1 MRISKGPCVLVS
13 VLFGGIVVLGCQP
26 PKEAEQASP
35 PASPASPV
43 AAANPVATTLV
54 AEVELANPSSFA
66 RPRHPVYFSFYDLGL
81 AAGDARAASLSV
93 AVGSS
98 TALSQI
104 IDSDN
109 DGSKDGLLAL
119 IDFGPGET
127 KRLTVNA
134 GGNAAQPA
142 TPKMTQ
148 AEVSHKVGGQWQA
161 RKDKPELKE
170 YAGGSFQ
177 NVRELTPPPEHT
189 DHSNFIRYEG
199 PGIES
204 DKVAYRVY
212 LDWRNGFDIFGKKV
226 SAPVL
231 QKVGLDGFESYHHM
245 ADWGMDILKVGQSLG
260 AGGFGF
266 WNGTKVELVS
276 KVDGW
281 TTTIKENGNLYSS
294 FRILYRG
301 WQVGD
306 KKLDLTADF
315 SMIAGSR
322 AVKVKLR
329 PSQPLANFAV
339 GLVKHPGT
347 ELLQGPAELTGTAFS
362 YAGSYGKQSLN
373 QDSLG
378 MAVLFQHGARE
389 AQKDDG
395 ASYVSVM
402 KPDGNEL
409 EYYFLAAWQGE
420 PGGIQNRDEFNAY
433 LQRETEALTML
444 PRRRLTTALS
454 RKATS
459 APLDADAALGW
470 AKKLA
475 DSELSRKALGYRYDG
490 WDVNRKRKP
499 KFEYDIVGLQPL
511 AYDELN
517 QVAPD
522 PKYEQVLTQVTG
534 SYVTDNGEIR
544 EYKESDFNID
554 SVAPGRNLLRLYD
567 RTKEP
572 KYKKA
577 ADQLRQQLKK
587 QPRTS
592 EGAFWHKQRYPFQ
605 LWLDGVYMGLP
616 FLTSYSAAFEQGKS
630 YDEVVKEFV
639 ITRKHLRNPETGLY
653 LHAWDEKK
661 QQTWADPQT
670 GRSKLAWARGVG
682 WFSMAVVDVLEALPE
697 ADVARRK
704 PLLEIVQELGVAL
717 AKVQDP
723 ATGTWWQILDQPTSV
738 GNYRESTASAMFTY
752 FYAKAVRKGYLP
764 QSYQPTAL
772 KAFEGMLKEFVTVH
786 ADGKVSMTNQCLV
799 AGLGFGRDGSYRY
812 YMSEPVWDNDP
823 KGNGPFI
830 LAGVELYRLLK
841 APSQAAA
848 AQP

>member
-1 MRISKGPCVLVS
+1 VLIG
-13 VLFGGIVVLGCQP
+13 VLFAMVEVLGCQP
-26 PKEAEQASP
+26 PKEAQRASSLAP
-35 PASPASPV
+35 PSPAGP
-43 AAANPVATTLV
+43 AAATTHV
-54 AEVELANPSSFA
+54 AEVELANPSIF
-66 RPRHPVYFSFYDLGL
+66 PRTSSPVYFSFYDLGL
-81 AAGDARAASLSV
+81 AAGDARATSLSV
-93 AVGSS
+93 TVGSS
-98 TALSQI
+98 PVLSQI

-119 IDFGPGET
+119 IDFGPGEI
-127 KRLTVNA
+127 KRLTVDA
-134 GGNAAQPA
+134 RENAARVKA
-142 TPKMTQ
+142 PKMTQ
-148 AEVSHKVGGQWQA
+148 AEVSHKIGGQWQP
-161 RKDKPELKE
+161 RKDKLELKE
-170 YAGGSFQ
+170 YVGGSFQ
-177 NVRELTPPPEHT
+177 NVHELTAPPEHT

-281 TTTIKENGNLYSS
+281 TTTIKENGDLYSS
-294 FRILYRG
+294 FRIVYRG
-301 WQVGD
+301 WQVDD
-306 KKLDLTADF
+306 KKVDLTADF
-315 SMIAGSR
+315 SITAGSR
-322 AVKVKLR
+322 AVKVRLR
-329 PSQPLANFAV
+329 PSQPLSNFAV

-347 ELLQGPAELTGTAFS
+347 ELLQGPAELTGTAYT

-373 QDSLG
+373 EDLLG

-389 AQKDDG
+389 AQKEDG

-433 LQRETEALTML
+433 LQRETEALTIL
-444 PRRRLTTALS
+444 PRRRLTSALS
-454 RKATS
+454 RRATT
-459 APLDADAALGW
+459 ARLDADTALGW

-499 KFEYDIVGLQPL
+499 KFEYDIVGLQPF

-517 QVAPD
+517 RVAPD
-522 PKYEQVLTQVTG
+522 PKYEQVMAQVTG
-534 SYVTDNGEIR
+534 SYVTDSGEIR
-544 EYKESDFNID
+544 EYKASDFNID
-554 SVAPGRNLLRLYD
+554 AVAPGRNLLRLYD
-567 RTKEP
+567 KTKEP
-572 KYKKA
+572 KYKQA
-577 ADQLRQQLKK
+577 ADLLRQQLQK

-605 LWLDGVYMGLP
+605 LWLDGVYMGMP
-616 FLTSYSAAFEQGKS
+616 FLASYSAAFEQGKS
-630 YDEVVKEFV
+630 FDEVVKEFV
-639 ITRKHLRNPETGLY
+639 ITRKHLRNPATGLY
-653 LHAWDEKK
+653 VHAWDEKK

-670 GRSKLAWARGVG
+670 GLSKLAWGRGLG
-682 WFSMAVVDVLEALPE
+682 WFSMAVVDVLETLPE
-697 ADVARRK
+697 ADVERRK

-723 ATGTWWQILDQPTSV
+723 ATGTWWQILDQPASV

-764 QSYQPTAL
+764 QSYLPTAV
-772 KAFEGMLKEFVTVH
+772 KAFEGLLKEFVTVH

-799 AGLGFGRDGSYRY
+799 AGLGYGRDGSYRY
-812 YMSEPVWDNDP
+812 YMSEPVWENDP

-830 LAGVELYRLLK
+830 LAGVELHRLLK
-841 APSQAAA
+841 AQGVEASSR
-848 AQP
+848 